1 MFQGFIA
8 SLQKGFSSLN
18 KEMEHEYHEIVI
30 TGPPEAGKRT
40 VIQRLEAYLKMVA
53 TDRSR
58 PFGMVQNCR
67 QPDCRCERRHYPCL
81 DLTLR
86 MIALAPPRLG
96 SDDGE
101 HSANSHGI
109 CWKSALAIIYVVDT
123 TNFNDELTKDRE
135 RDFFHNVM
143 SVAVAGSL
151 PVLILA
157 NKRDD
162 PAAAKDLNKL
172 RSNLG
177 LDSILWRNVWR
188 MQGISAYFSPL
199 GIQEGFQWITSGAPS
214 GISKYELL
222 SYKDRC
228 PTVLTVVRTSL
239 LYDTN
244 VQWNFIESK
253 GYKEV
258 TTRKRKDEKFGERS
272 DPDAEL
278 QAARGKREKS
288 MTLELFQYLF
298 RLPSDLFFLVWSYLE
313 DRWVVTFGLKGLRRG
328 RLFLFFCCE
337 LPQDYRYI
345 NVHELVNRDFF
356 AGQFEERN
364 CARKDS
370 KKKIRR
376 GIFRTS

>member
-1 MFQGFIA
+1 
-8 SLQKGFSSLN
+8 
-18 KEMEHEYHEIVI
+18 MEHEYHEIVI

-40 VIQRLEAYLKMVA
+40 VIQRLEAYLKMIA

-58 PFGMVQNCR
+58 PFGIVQNCR
-67 QPDCRCERRHYPCL
+67 QPHCRCERRHYPCL

-86 MIALAPPRLG
+86 MIALPPPLLG

-101 HSANSHGI
+101 LSANPHGI
-109 CWKSALAIIYVVDT
+109 CWKAAIAIIYVVDT
-123 TNFNDELTKDRE
+123 TNFNDESTKDRE
-135 RDFFHNVM
+135 RDYFRVVM
-143 SVAVAGSL
+143 AVAVAGSL

-162 PAAAKDLNKL
+162 PAAAKDLNTL

-214 GISKYELL
+214 GISKHELL

-228 PTVLTVVRTSL
+228 RSVLTVVGTSL

-244 VQWNFIESK
+244 VQWNIVESK
-253 GYKEV
+253 GYKKV
-258 TTRKRKDEKFGERS
+258 TSQKKKGEKLEERS
-272 DPDAEL
+272 NSGAVSQE
-278 QAARGKREKS
+278 ARCEREKS

-298 RLPSDLFFLVWSYLE
+298 CLPSDVFDLVWSYLE

-328 RLFLFFCCE
+328 QLFLFFCCE
-337 LPQDYRYI
+337 IPKDYRYI
-345 NVHELVNRDFF
+345 SVHELTIVTSSQ
-356 AGQFEERN
+356 GQSDKGN
-364 CARKDS
+364 CARK
-370 KKKIRR
+370 
-376 GIFRTS
+376 